1 MLIVKLDKNTNIDKD
16 LKLLKSKVIK
26 TRQSSALVNR
36 KEYEK
41 KSVKKRKMIKK
52 AIYIQKMKNK
62 DN

>member
-1 MLIVKLDKNTNIDKD
+1 MLIVKLDKNTNIDKA

>member
-1 MLIVKLDKNTNIDKD
+1 MLIVKLDKNTNIDKA

-41 KSVKKRKMIKK
+41 KSVKKRNQLLK
-52 AIYIQKMKNK
+52 AIFSQSKKN
-62 DN
+62 N